1 MKDRSHVDWHNFRYL
16 RCDGRNRL
24 DSVEELHLLVV
35 ITDVLLNQK
44 AVRLRVD
51 VLHRHL
57 EPVESA
63 SLGHLIYESQLRLG
77 TPQAVYSGSSQLQK
91 VICEPRQSRK
101 DNSCKPEQTWIS
113 SEKFVDKFSF
123 TIPSDAAKKAKT
135 CLMKCCSSLFKP

>member
-1 MKDRSHVDWHNFRYL
+1 MCYFDETCLPGGIFNRGAFAEWQTTYERQKPRRLAQLPYL

-63 SLGHLIYESQLRLG
+63 SLGHLVYESQLRLG
-77 TPQAVYSGSSQLQK
+77 TSQAVYSGSS
-91 VICEPRQSRK
+91 
-101 DNSCKPEQTWIS
+101 
-113 SEKFVDKFSF
+113 
-123 TIPSDAAKKAKT
+123 
-135 CLMKCCSSLFKP
+135 